1 MREKLN
7 NNPLAQVVLVGVLL
21 VVVGVF
27 VMSSKGGGADSASES
42 TTTTTSSATLA
53 TPAGSASVTA
63 TVTTPAAG
71 AVPSVPAVSPS
82 QAAAA
87 APPLPRAVTAAW
99 DANATVVLLFVRN
112 GGIDD
117 RMVAAAVKR
126 LSFLPGVAAFVV
138 PAGRISRYAAI
149 AQGVEVNRVPALVVL
164 RPKDVGKGIPTA
176 SVSYGFQSP
185 EAVVQ
190 TIVDAGYKGRTVPYH
205 P

>member
-7 NNPLAQVVLVGVLL
+7 NNPMAQVVLVGVLL

-27 VMSSKGGGADSASES
+27 AMSSMGGGGDSTSES
-42 TTTTTSSATLA
+42 TTTTTSTATLS

-63 TVTTPAAG
+63 TVTTPG

-87 APPLPRAVTAAW
+87 APPLPGAVTAAW
-99 DANATVVLLFVRN
+99 SANRTVVLLFVRN

-117 RMVAAAVKR
+117 RMVAATVKR

-149 AQGVEVNRVPALVVL
+149 AQGLEVNRVPALVVL
-164 RPKDVGKGIPTA
+164 RPKGVGKGIPTA

-190 TIVDAGYKGRTVPYH
+190 AIVDAGYKGRTVPYH

>member
-7 NNPLAQVVLVGVLL
+7 NNPMAQVVLVGVLL
-21 VVVGVF
+21 VIVGIF
-27 VMSSKGGGADSASES
+27 AMSSMGGGGDSASES
-42 TTTTTSSATLA
+42 TTTTTTTATLS
-53 TPAGSASVTA
+53 TPAGSASVTG
-63 TVTTPAAG
+63 TMTTPG
-71 AVPSVPAVSPS
+71 AVPSAPAVSPS

-99 DANATVVLLFVRN
+99 NANRTVVLLFVRN

-117 RMVAAAVKR
+117 RLVAATVKR

-164 RPKDVGKGIPTA
+164 RPKDVGSGIPTA

>member
-27 VMSSKGGGADSASES
+27 VMSSKGGGGDSASES
-42 TTTTTSSATLA
+42 TTTTSTATLA

-63 TVTTPAAG
+63 PVTTPG
-71 AVPSVPAVSPS
+71 AVPSVPTVSPS

-87 APPLPRAVTAAW
+87 APPLPSAVTAAW
-99 DANATVVLLFVRN
+99 NADRTVVLLFVRN

-117 RMVAAAVKR
+117 RMVAVTVKR
-126 LSFLPGVAAFVV
+126 LSSLPDVAAFVV

-164 RPKDVGKGIPTA
+164 RPQNVGDDIPSA

-190 TIVDAGYKGRTVPYH
+190 AIVDAGYKGRTVPYH